1 VSTGEQILA
10 AASFGYAPLNPA
22 IHTRAFVSVA
32 LEGFA
37 VLQGERVAVVAQGP
51 WLGRDGFVAETA
63 VQFDRVQ
70 ASIARL
76 ERELEKTRQ
85 SLAEMAE
92 EAGRERRFQSFED
105 TLKNARDNKLANLQ
119 RGVHDLKGRLD
130 AIEGERSTF
139 VGLTYKSFE
148 AIDKKLSEL
157 SAMQALIERAEKNVQ
172 RSTVLFAAVAVVA
185 IAALAAHLL

>member
-1 VSTGEQILA
+1 MVT
-10 AASFGYAPLNPA
+10 
-22 IHTRAFVSVA
+22 
-32 LEGFA
+32 
-37 VLQGERVAVVAQGP
+37 QGP

-76 ERELEKTRQ
+76 ERDLEKTRQ
-85 SLAEMAE
+85 SLAEIAE
-92 EAGRERRFQSFED
+92 EANRARRFQSFED
-105 TLKNARDNKLANLQ
+105 TLKNARDNKLEILQ
-119 RGVHDLKGRLD
+119 RGVHDLKARLD
-130 AIEGERSTF
+130 AIEGEKSTF

-157 SAMQALIERAEKNVQ
+157 SAVQALVERAENTIR
-172 RSTVLFAAVAVVA
+172 RSTILFVAVAAVA